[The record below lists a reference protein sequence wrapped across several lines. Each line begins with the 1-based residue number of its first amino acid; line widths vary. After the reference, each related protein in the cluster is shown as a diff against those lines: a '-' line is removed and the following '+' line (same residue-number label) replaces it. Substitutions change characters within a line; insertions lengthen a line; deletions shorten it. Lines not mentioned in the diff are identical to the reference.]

1 MGIDTEFNQCQI
13 AGAGQKSML
22 LCTMVFVVA
31 FTELNVTCRYL
42 RMKSGSMF
50 MKLIKRIF
58 IMWADVPAR
67 PCGASKDSSSE
78 AHSAIVELTPS
89 SRGQ

>member
-22 LCTMVFVVA
+22 LCTRVFVVA

-42 RMKSGSMF
+42 RMIGQAAQSTSTKH
-50 MKLIKRIF
+50 RQ
-58 IMWADVPAR
+58 VPLL
-67 PCGASKDSSSE
+67 GNEIWINVHEVD
-78 AHSAIVELTPS
+78 
-89 SRGQ
+89 